1 MTRRKQAQR
10 TLWEGVVDEDVRAL
24 YEPWMIEADRLL
36 EDESLIDGVFAAQGE
51 RHKHSATKGRS
62 QTPAEMV
69 LRLLLLKHV
78 RNWSFDT
85 LEREVRANLVYRDF
99 TRIGMGKVPDAKTL
113 ARIAQALGGA
123 VIAELHRRLVEIA
136 QEEGVIQGR
145 KLRADTTVVETNIHY
160 PTDSSLLGDGAR
172 VLTRTMKKIE
182 SAAGQ
187 LKRKVRDRRR
197 SISKRVVAIA
207 TASRHKG
214 AEGEAKRKRQY
225 RELLRFSRQVLNDAK
240 RVMKEVEQ
248 MSARKKKRLGGL
260 VEYLGEMAGRVRQ
273 VVKQAK
279 TRVFDGITQL
289 PGKIV
294 SLFEPHSEIIR
305 KGKASKPTE
314 FGKLVKIQ
322 EGETQII
329 TDYEVYA
336 KRPSDSELVIA
347 ALDAHEKRLG
357 RIPRL
362 VAGDPREEL
371 GVAVVVFVRDSSRHD
386 VGLLLGFL
394 AHLGDLRAQLVEP
407 PDALLDV
414 ARRDVVDLDPRSLA
428 SRLDARLQPP
438 VALRVHPD
446 ECGRQD
452 ALLGQDLQLLHR
464 GPRVAGGE
472 LHAARR
478 IGPCRRAIG
487 TRRAQRSRARRHIA
501 GKYCAGGRTSPRV
514 AGGECRRAHIPG
526 SAGAHSPAPGPA
538 AMRHA
543 GTGRGRACGASDR
556 RRSPPD
562 RRSRRGRAGRGPAQ
576 RSSCGFRRLWRP

>member
-10 TLWEGVVDEDVRAL
+10 TLWEGMVEEDVRAL

-51 RHKHSATKGRS
+51 RHEHSATKGRS

-145 KLRADTTVVETNIHY
+145 KLRVDTTVVETNIHY

-182 SAAGQ
+182 TRSGQ
-187 LKRKVRDRRR
+187 LKRKVRNRMR

-214 AEGEAKRKRQY
+214 PEGEARRKKQY
-225 RELLRFSRQVLNDAK
+225 RELLRYSRQILNDAK
-240 RVMKEVEQ
+240 RVIAEVEE
-248 MSARKKKRLGGL
+248 MSTRKKKRLVGL
-260 VEYLGEMAGRVRQ
+260 VEHLTEMAGRVRQ

-279 TRVFDGITQL
+279 ARVFDGITQL
-289 PGKIV
+289 PGKVV

-314 FGKLVKIQ
+314 FGKLVQVQ
-322 EGETQII
+322 EAENQIV
-329 TDYEVYA
+329 THYDVFDQ
-336 KRPSDSELVIA
+336 RPSD
-347 ALDAHEKRLG
+347 
-357 RIPRL
+357 
-362 VAGDPREEL
+362 RE
-371 GVAVVVFVRDSSRHD
+371 
-386 VGLLLGFL
+386 LLLGAVEAHERVLGRLPRL
-394 AHLGDLRAQLVEP
+394 ATADAGYYSQAQEQAVEQKGVKWVAVPNRNTKSAERKKKEHSRWFKKAQRWRTGCEGRISILKRRHGLNRCRYRGAEGMKRWVGLGVIADTLISMGNVL
-407 PDALLDV
+407 
-414 ARRDVVDLDPRSLA
+414 
-428 SRLDARLQPP
+428 
-438 VALRVHPD
+438 
-446 ECGRQD
+446 
-452 ALLGQDLQLLHR
+452 
-464 GPRVAGGE
+464 
-472 LHAARR
+472 AAR
-478 IGPCRRAIG
+478 
-487 TRRAQRSRARRHIA
+487 T
-501 GKYCAGGRTSPRV
+501 
-514 AGGECRRAHIPG
+514 
-526 SAGAHSPAPGPA
+526 
-538 AMRHA
+538 
-543 GTGRGRACGASDR
+543 
-556 RRSPPD
+556 
-562 RRSRRGRAGRGPAQ
+562 
-576 RSSCGFRRLWRP
+576 